1 MPTPS
6 SVAGESV
13 SSAPQALTGTT
24 LLRVTDRSNYVSHVA
39 LNHNRMTIGR
49 GDEVDILLESTAVS
63 RQHAELS
70 QDPFGRWWV
79 RDLGS
84 RNGTKLNG
92 SPVTEALVRPGD
104 VVQVGDFR
112 LSLSPPQ
119 PRIAQ
124 VTSSTTYGVPTQ
136 EGEGDLITRLG
147 EYTSPKIDATH
158 LQAITDFGHQ
168 LNVTQDEGERL
179 RRLCQLMLGA
189 QFRGGTAAVFR
200 VPRDGSSDPIVRCGP
215 VVAPQW
221 RQPMPPV
228 SRTVLRAL
236 CDNPEPI
243 LATNY
248 GGVVASNAH
257 VELSTSPDVMAMSVI
272 AIPLKFDES
281 VIDVLYVV
289 FSPEYGHADWLALA
303 ALAVKQFQQAESVW
317 LHVGTIREYAAV
329 ERELERA
336 QEIQLRLIPMDVRI
350 AGMDLAIGFK
360 PCHWVGGD
368 YADVLK
374 MTDGRVL
381 LTVAD
386 VCGKG
391 LSASLVASSLH
402 TMVHAG
408 VRAGKALEPMVA
420 ELNQYLME
428 DLKGESLVTM
438 IFVAIDLQT
447 GSFECINS
455 GHPPGLIIDRE
466 GNVREFQSATNPMLG
481 IDEFPLKAQTGVI
494 GRSEWFALFTDG
506 LTELL
511 NSDEKML
518 NLEGLEKGLRD
529 IFRASPDAPA
539 AEHAAELGRFLDAFQ
554 GRRAAADDRTFIIGR
569 LL

>member
-1 MPTPS
+1 MPTQS

-13 SSAPQALTGTT
+13 SASDGISGTT

-39 LNHNRMTIGR
+39 LSQNRMVIGR
-49 GDEVDILLESTAVS
+49 GDDVDILLESTAVS

-84 RNGTKLNG
+84 RNGTKVNG
-92 SPVTEALVRPGD
+92 SAVTEALVRPGD

-112 LSLSPPQ
+112 LSLSPPA

-158 LQAITDFGHQ
+158 LQAVTDFGHQ

-189 QFRGGTAAVFR
+189 QFRGGTAAVLR
-200 VPRDGSSDPIVRCGP
+200 VARDGSADPQVRCGP

-236 CDNPEPI
+236 SETPEPI

-248 GGVVASNAH
+248 GGAMATNAH

-272 AIPLKFDES
+272 AIPLKFDER

-350 AGMDLAIGFK
+350 KGMDLAIGFK

-368 YADVLK
+368 YADVLT
-374 MTDGRVL
+374 MGDGRVL

-391 LSASLVASSLH
+391 LSAALVASSLH

-408 VRAGKALEPMVA
+408 VRAGKALTPMV
-420 ELNQYLME
+420 EDLNLYLMD

-447 GSFECINS
+447 GAFECINA

-466 GNVREFQSATNPMLG
+466 GNVREFQSASNPMLG
-481 IDEFPLKAQTGVI
+481 IEEMTFKMQTGI
-494 GRSEWFALFTDG
+494 IARSELFALFTDG

-518 NLEGLEKGLRD
+518 NLEGLEKGVRD
-529 IFRASPDAPA
+529 IFVRAPDAPA
-539 AEHAAELGRFLDAFQ
+539 STHAEELGKFLDAFQ
-554 GRRAAADDRTFIIGR
+554 GRRAASDDRTFLLGR

>member
-1 MPTPS
+1 MS
-6 SVAGESV
+6 
-13 SSAPQALTGTT
+13 GTT
-24 LLRVTDRSNYVSHVA
+24 LLRVADRSNYVSHVA
-39 LNHNRMTIGR
+39 LSQNRMVIGR
-49 GDEVDILLESTAVS
+49 DDNVDILLESTAVS

-104 VVQVGDFR
+104 VLQVGDFR
-112 LSLSPPQ
+112 LSLSPPA

-124 VTSSTTYGVPTQ
+124 VTSSTTYGIATQ
-136 EGEGDLITRLG
+136 EGDGDFITRLG
-147 EYTSPKIDATH
+147 EYTTPKIDATH

-189 QFRGGTAAVFR
+189 QFHGGTAAVLR
-200 VPRDGSSDPIVRCGP
+200 VPRDGSSDPQVRCGP
-215 VVAPQW
+215 VVAPDW
-221 RQPMPPV
+221 RQTMPPV

-236 CDNPEPI
+236 CETPEPI

-248 GGVVASNAH
+248 GGAIANNAH

-272 AIPLKFDES
+272 AIPLKFDER

-336 QEIQLRLIPMDVRI
+336 QEIQLRLIPMNVRI
-350 AGMDLAIGFK
+350 KGMDLAIGFK

-368 YADVLK
+368 YADVLT
-374 MTDGRVL
+374 MNDERVL

-391 LSASLVASSLH
+391 LSAALVASSLH

-408 VRAGKALEPMVA
+408 VRAGKGLEPMVT
-420 ELNQYLME
+420 ELNQYLMD

-438 IFVAIDLQT
+438 IFVAIDRES
-447 GSFECINS
+447 GAFECINA
-455 GHPPGLIIDRE
+455 GHPPGLIFDRE
-466 GNVREFQSATNPMLG
+466 GNVREFESACNPMLG
-481 IDEFPLKAQTGVI
+481 IEEMPLKVQTGVI
-494 GRSEWFALFTDG
+494 GRSELFALFTDG

-511 NSDEKML
+511 NSDENML

-529 IFRASPDAPA
+529 MFLKAPDAPISLQ
-539 AEHAAELGRFLDAFQ
+539 AEELGKFLDDYQ
-554 GRRAAADDRTFIIGR
+554 GRRAASDDRTFILGR